1 MVLHITRGIHD
12 LKPYVSTNEYERI
25 MEFFYLDSETKVE
38 EFKEWIKGLK
48 NLKVQGT
55 FYIFR
60 CFLVSNLQL
69 IAWWDHKVNNKW
81 ILPSLIKCLS
91 KIDGKDWD
99 LTQPTTNIGEVAHH
113 WTNTNTGIG
122 LSLVEAI
129 ET

>member
-1 MVLHITRGIHD
+1 MGQRLEEPKGSRYNLHFQVLPT
-12 LKPYVSTNEYERI
+12 
-25 MEFFYLDSETKVE
+25 
-38 EFKEWIKGLK
+38 
-48 NLKVQGT
+48 
-55 FYIFR
+55 
-60 CFLVSNLQL
+60 SNLWL

-99 LTQPTTNIGEVAHH
+99 LTQPTTNIGEAAHH

-129 ET
+129 ER